1 LAAEAQV
8 KILQAGLCSAL
19 VQTAGIQFLE
29 QLLLLEVAVV
39 GVALKLGVMEA
50 LAAVEAM
57 KVVQQVRAPQVKVTT
72 AALTVQA
79 VVVVVLVRQAAART
93 GGMVLLRPFPGLL
106 LLVAAVVRD
115 VHLGQLVALVAAVGQ
130 TLTEPQTQVAAVAV
144 GTIQAAQAQVTVA
157 LAS

>member
-1 LAAEAQV
+1 
-8 KILQAGLCSAL
+8 
-19 VQTAGIQFLE
+19 
-29 QLLLLEVAVV
+29 
-39 GVALKLGVMEA
+39 MEA